1 MKRIN
6 RIKKNSKL
14 RNNEKNNYK
23 IYNLLKI
30 ILLNFY
36 SRKINNFL
44 IYFYYLNNY

>member
-1 MKRIN
+1 MKKIK

-36 SRKINNFL
+36 SRKINNF
-44 IYFYYLNNY
+44 